1 MNKPNLTIGLCG
13 AQGVGKSTLAKRLAE
28 ELGLPL
34 ITKQAR
40 KAARTLGLDKLPN
53 PRTEV
58 ALSNAFQN
66 LCLHYQLQEESK
78 YPSFISDRTTID
90 NALYYLM
97 NNAFHA
103 EPADNML
110 YYQKCTENTSRYSLL
125 VYIPIEFELKDDGF
139 RDNNRFRQQEADF
152 LIKGLLETM
161 NPYYVIARGTVEER
175 VKAVLRGLGIV
186 ENYKYGGGFSPSLEL
201 PEKCLYDEKGELHE
215 LY

>member
-28 ELGLPL
+28 ELNLPL
-34 ITKQAR
+34 ITEQAR
-40 KAARTLGLDKLPN
+40 KAAGALGLDKLPN

-66 LCLHYQLQEESK
+66 LCLHYQIEEENK

-97 NNAFHA
+97 NNAFHG
-103 EPADNML
+103 EPADNIL
-110 YYQKCTENTSRYSLL
+110 YYQKCIENAKRYNLL

-161 NPYYVIARGTVEER
+161 NPYYVIARGTVEKR
-175 VKAVLRGLGIV
+175 VSTV
-186 ENYKYGGGFSPSLEL
+186 LEL
-201 PEKCLYDEKGELHE
+201 SNVLLKKEG
-215 LY
+215 